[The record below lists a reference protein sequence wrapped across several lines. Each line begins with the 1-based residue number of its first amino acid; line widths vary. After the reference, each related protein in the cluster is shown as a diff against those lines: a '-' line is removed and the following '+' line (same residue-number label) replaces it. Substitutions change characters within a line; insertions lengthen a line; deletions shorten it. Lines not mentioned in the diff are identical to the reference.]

1 MTQPAAISKFLSRL
15 NQECPEVH
23 VDVDV
28 PRDPKGEWMLDI
40 AHGKFRTSVAW
51 RNALGF
57 GIFSSRDHGIGD
69 RPDEIYKRAEAAAAR
84 VCQLIQRVKVGTP
97 SEFMVLKELRQL
109 METSQVD
116 LAQAM
121 QKNQAVISRLEGSED
136 MLLSS
141 LVKYIQAMGGELELR
156 AKFEDWEAR
165 IDPAPVVKSG
175 TRG

>member
-1 MTQPAAISKFLSRL
+1 MTQPAAIARFVSHL
-15 NQECPEVH
+15 NQECPEAQ

-40 AHGKFRTSVAW
+40 VQGRFRTSVAW
-51 RNALGF
+51 RSALGF
-57 GIFSSRDHGIGD
+57 GIFSARDHGIGD
-69 RPDEIYKRAEAAAAR
+69 RPDEIYKHAEAAAAR
-84 VCQLIQRVKVGTP
+84 VCQLIQRVKSGAP
-97 SEFMVLKELRQL
+97 WEFMVLKELRQL

-121 QKNQAVISRLEGSED
+121 QKNQAVISRLEGSDD

-165 IDPAPVVKSG
+165 IDPAPVQKSG